1 MISGI
6 QIRAGRALL
15 GWDQARLA
23 EAAAVSVITVKRLEA
38 AGEELHA
45 HFATIIKV
53 KSAFE
58 RAGVLFLGEES
69 GLGYGVRLRD
79 LTHRRGGAPS
89 DKSPKG
95 SGKRA

>member
-23 EAAAVSVITVKRLEA
+23 DSAGVSIITVKRLEA
-38 AGEELHA
+38 AGEEIHA
-45 HFATIIKV
+45 QFATVIRV
-53 KSAFE
+53 KAAFE
-58 RAGVLFLGEES
+58 KAGVLFLGPDS

-79 LTHRRGGAPS
+79 VKR
-89 DKSPKG
+89 KPK
-95 SGKRA
+95 K

>member
-1 MISGI
+1 MISGV

-23 EAAAVSVITVKRLEA
+23 EAAGVSVITVKRLEA
-38 AGEELHA
+38 AGEDIHA
-45 HFATIIKV
+45 HFATVIKV

-58 RAGVLFLGEES
+58 SAGVLFLDEES

-79 LTHRRGGAPS
+79 LTRRRGRAQS
-89 DKSPKG
+89 DKSQKG
-95 SGKRA
+95 SGKQT